1 MDLSSP
7 RSTSV
12 VSRCSLNERPMDRIP
27 LRSSRTYYNTFYALR
42 ISASIRSQPVELVHG
57 RNNPRLSCGA
67 FKSTPFF
74 QPVLD
79 KLFQLLA
86 PYGVAGFERCF
97 SDSVPIIEIVLEDRD
112 SSVVS
117 LLQNME
123 DISFQAWLTFF
134 RALSADLE
142 DTDTNNPITPAAF
155 HSGSNCQ
162 IDLLFLSP
170 NHGRK
175 EVEILPVSLAN
186 REHIEDLATASRVF
200 DFSSAM
206 LKFFNEPTAKKTKG
220 TQYYSSKC

>member
-1 MDLSSP
+1 
-7 RSTSV
+7 
-12 VSRCSLNERPMDRIP
+12 MDRVP

-42 ISASIRSQPVELVHG
+42 ISASIRSQPVEVVHG
-57 RNNPRLSCGA
+57 KNNPRLSCGG

-79 KLFQLLA
+79 KLFQLLV
-86 PYGVAGFERCF
+86 PYGVVGFERCF

-134 RALSADLE
+134 RALTVDLGE
-142 DTDTNNPITPAAF
+142 GDTKNPVTPAAYQ
-155 HSGSNCQ
+155 SGSNCQ

-170 NHGRK
+170 NHDRK

-186 REHIEDLATASRVF
+186 RQHIEDIATASMVF

-206 LKFFNEPTAKKTKG
+206 LRFFNEPTAKKTKG
-220 TQYYSSKC
+220 TPSVSHTCKYFPSLKPPW